1 MLTCFIKTDFKTTG
15 QIITASIFLLV
26 PLGLFSASIYY
37 TCYMWCNKALRRNP
51 KLARFFFNYIFYAMI
66 YLLFNTPS
74 ILLYLL
80 SISSK
85 IEQDTFRSYLSFVN
99 INT

>member
-1 MLTCFIKTDFKTTG
+1 MLTCFIKTDFTTTG
-15 QIITASIFLLV
+15 QIITASFFLLV
-26 PLGLFSASIYY
+26 PFLLLIASIYY

-51 KLARFFFNYIFYAMI
+51 KYARFFFNNIFYMI
-66 YLLFNTPS
+66 LYLTFNTPN

-85 IEQDTFRSYLSFVN
+85 IRQDTFRSYLSFV
-99 INT
+99 IIF